1 MSTAN
6 KESKAF
12 SDAVQPG
19 EEMNLDSMKEAESME
34 MRGESGQNIE
44 KYLVGIMKADGWLLE
59 NFDEGATP
67 TIRTPIMRA
76 AYHVILI
83 LYDAIL
89 KDRHFSKSDVFYTID
104 HFAPPEE
111 EKTDIE
117 GYETRDNAFGAHK
130 LALTILNQLDNNQE
144 LETLRKELENTEI
157 RGAVEM
163 LAGEEYR
170 WFFLPHQTEIRP
182 HLRVNQE
189 MMLNISRWSILS
201 YSL

>member
-6 KESKAF
+6 KDSEDFSKA
-12 SDAVQPG
+12 VQTG
-19 EEMNLDSMKEAESME
+19 EESNLESMKEVESMG
-34 MRGESGQNIE
+34 MRGESEQNIK
-44 KYLVGIMKADGWLLE
+44 KYLFDIMKADGWLVE
-59 NFDEGATP
+59 NFDEGAAP

-83 LYDAIL
+83 LFDAIV

-111 EKTDIE
+111 EKTNTE
-117 GYETRDNAFGAHK
+117 QTPEENAFGAHK
-130 LALTILNQLDNNQE
+130 LAFTILNQLDNNQE

-163 LAGEEYR
+163 LAGEDYS
-170 WFFLPHQTEIRP
+170 WFYMPHQTEIRP
-182 HLRVNQE
+182 HLLVNQE
-189 MMLNISRWSILS
+189 MMLNISRWSILA